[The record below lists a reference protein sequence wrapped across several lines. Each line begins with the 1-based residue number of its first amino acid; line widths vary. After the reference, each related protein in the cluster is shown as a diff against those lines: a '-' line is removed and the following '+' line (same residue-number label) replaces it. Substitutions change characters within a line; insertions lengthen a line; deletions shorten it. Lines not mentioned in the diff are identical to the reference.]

1 MRDDSIIL
9 SCLTKQRQAVALFEG
24 CHTTEKKYEKIIEL
38 GRRLAPYPIE
48 FKTPER
54 LVKGCQSAMYL
65 HAQMDNGKIQ
75 FKASCDAL
83 ISAGLAA
90 LLFAVYHDEPPH
102 ALLLCP
108 PKFLDELGIH
118 SALSP
123 GRANG
128 LASLHQRMKKEALEF
143 LITSS
148 AKS

>member
-1 MRDDSIIL
+1 MQDASIIL
-9 SCLTKQRQAVALFEG
+9 SCLAKQRQTIALFEE

-38 GRRLAPYPIE
+38 GRKLAPYPLE

-54 LVKGCQSAMYL
+54 LVKGCQSEMYL
-65 HAQMDNGKIQ
+65 HARIENGKIQ

-90 LLFAVYHDEPPH
+90 LLFAVYNDEPPH

-108 PKFLDELGIH
+108 PEFLNELGIH

-123 GRANG
+123 GRSNG
-128 LASLHQRMKKEALEF
+128 LASLHQRMKKDALDF
-143 LITSS
+143 LITS
-148 AKS
+148 AVKS